1 MPSPSRSV
9 LITGATR
16 GIGRELA
23 RQLHAEGFRVFATG
37 RDADRLAGLQQELG
51 CPGEPADL
59 GTTEA
64 ALALYAAAHRALGR
78 VDVLINNAGFNL
90 AKQPIEEL
98 TPEALDA
105 SYALNVRAPIL
116 LAREALKEM
125 GPRRSGHIVNV
136 LSSVVHMKPA
146 NYAIY
151 ATMKHALHGFTGCL
165 LREAQAVGVKVTAV
179 CPGGVNT
186 TFRAQPRPDYL
197 QPASAA
203 RMIVQCLTAPDDV
216 VVHELTYRPMVETNF

>member
-37 RDADRLAGLQQELG
+37 RDADQLAALQRELD

-59 GTTEA
+59 GTARA

-98 TPEALDA
+98 ALCPSVLRHGWSSAWMA
-105 SYALNVRAPIL
+105 SSMACW
-116 LAREALKEM
+116 
-125 GPRRSGHIVNV
+125 
-136 LSSVVHMKPA
+136 
-146 NYAIY
+146 
-151 ATMKHALHGFTGCL
+151 T
-165 LREAQAVGVKVTAV
+165 
-179 CPGGVNT
+179 
-186 TFRAQPRPDYL
+186 
-197 QPASAA
+197 
-203 RMIVQCLTAPDDV
+203 
-216 VVHELTYRPMVETNF
+216 